1 MEALKDYILKTL
13 GHTVQSKDLQQQELD
28 KLPFYIRSAFL
39 LRKLTLMDRE
49 VVIAEA
55 ASDTPMTIQQIEKQ
69 FQVIYEELA
78 KPIVLVADD
87 LSAIT
92 RKRLI
97 EKGVNF
103 IVPDKQLF
111 LPALL
116 MDLKE
121 MFKKPKR
128 RKESLLPSAQVILL
142 YRILK
147 RDERIE
153 EYTFKELADHFHYTP
168 MAITK
173 AVKNLRFHNLC
184 EVSGTKEK
192 HLQFPKSIPD
202 LWNAALPLL
211 ATPVLKRTYVD
222 ALPKKAALFVS
233 NTSALP
239 VFSDVNE
246 SRQNYYA
253 LEKRTFYAL
262 HKKGELLNVNDQE
275 GAYCLE
281 IWKYDPGILI
291 ERTTKEQTVD
301 RLSLYLSMRNS
312 NDERIEMA
320 LDKLLK
326 AVIW

>member
-1 MEALKDYILKTL
+1 MEALKNYILKTL
-13 GHTVQSKDLQQQELD
+13 GLTVQPKDLQKQELD

-39 LRKLTLMDRE
+39 FRKLTLMDRE
-49 VVIAEA
+49 MVIAEA
-55 ASDTPMTIQQIEKQ
+55 APDTPMTIQQIEKQ
-69 FQVIYEELA
+69 FHVIYEELA
-78 KPIVLVADD
+78 KPVVLVADD
-87 LSAIT
+87 ISAIT

-116 MDLKE
+116 IDLRE
-121 MFKKPKR
+121 TFKKPKR

-153 EYTFKELADHFHYTP
+153 EYTFKELANHLNYTP

-173 AVKNLRFHNLC
+173 AAENLRLQNLC

-192 HLQFPKSIPD
+192 YLQFPKSIPD

-211 ATPVLKRTYVD
+211 TTPVLKRIYVD
-222 ALPKKAALFVS
+222 ALSKKAALFVS

-239 VFSDVNE
+239 AFSDVNE
-246 SRQNYYA
+246 SRQKYYA
-253 LEKRTFYAL
+253 LEKRAYYVL
-262 HKKGELLNVNDQE
+262 HKKGGLLNVNDHE

-301 RLSLYLSMRNS
+301 PLSLYLSLRNS

-320 LDKLLK
+320 LDNLLK
-326 AVIW
+326 DVIR

>member
-1 MEALKDYILKTL
+1 MEALNEYILKTL
-13 GHTVQSKDLQQQELD
+13 GHTVRQKDLQKQELD
-28 KLPFYIRSAFL
+28 RLPFYIKSAFL
-39 LRKLTLMDRE
+39 LRKLTLMDHE
-49 VVIAEA
+49 VVIAKA
-55 ASDTPMTIQQIEKQ
+55 ASDIPMTIQQIEKQ
-69 FQVIYEELA
+69 FQVIYKALI
-78 KPIVLVADD
+78 KPVVLVVDD
-87 LSAIT
+87 LSALA

-97 EKGVNF
+97 EKGINF

-147 RDERIE
+147 RDDRIE
-153 EYTFKELADHFHYTP
+153 EYTFKELAVRLKYTP

-173 AVKNLRFHNLC
+173 AAENLRFHNLC
-184 EVSGTKEK
+184 EVNGTKK
-192 HLQFPKSIPD
+192 KYLQFPKSIPD

-211 ATPVLKRTYVD
+211 VTPVLKRTFVD
-222 ALPKKAALFVS
+222 ALPKKTALFVS

-239 VFSDVNE
+239 AFSDVNE
-246 SRQNYYA
+246 SKQKYYA
-253 LEKRTFYAL
+253 LEKTAYYVL
-262 HKKGELLNVNDQE
+262 HKEGELLNVNDHE

-281 IWKYDPGILI
+281 IWKYDPGLLI
-291 ERTTKEQTVD
+291 ERTTKEQSVD
-301 RLSLYLSMRNS
+301 PLSLYLSMRDS

-320 LDKLLK
+320 LDKLLRD
-326 AVIW
+326 AIW